1 MKDFTLELDLLGAL
15 TLFNLLQDAA
25 QRGYAQ
31 GQADLEDLEAK
42 VRLFLYDELSIEEME
57 NPRSLQARL
66 QAEREQRKARL

>member
-31 GQADLEDLEAK
+31 DQACLDALEAK

-66 QAEREQRKARL
+66 QAEREQRKARE